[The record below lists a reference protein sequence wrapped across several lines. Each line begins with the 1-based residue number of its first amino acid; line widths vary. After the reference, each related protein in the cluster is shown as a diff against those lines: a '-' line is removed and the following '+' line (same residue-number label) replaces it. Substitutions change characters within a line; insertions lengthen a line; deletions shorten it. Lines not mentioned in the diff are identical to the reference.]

1 MRAILRNSCLRQ
13 GKARGTK
20 LRNRRSRGVS
30 LLEIIIAMQCMAI
43 LLVMLCR
50 VLPLARRQ
58 TREADCGLRGAVL
71 CQNALEEYMTV
82 PLSQWP
88 RDPVSVE
95 GEPYKVRLE
104 ALPWEGASELRLARA
119 TLLLGEEEQYRLET
133 AVVYEQN

>member
-1 MRAILRNSCLRQ
+1 MNATL
-13 GKARGTK
+13 
-20 LRNRRSRGVS
+20 RSRGGPSSNSRRADKRGRRPGGVS

-58 TREADCGLRGAVL
+58 TKEADSRLRGAVL

-95 GEPYKVRLE
+95 GERYKVKLE
-104 ALPWEGASELRLARA
+104 ALPWDGASELRLARA

-133 AVVYEQN
+133 AVFYEQY

>member
-1 MRAILRNSCLRQ
+1 M
-13 GKARGTK
+13 KAT
-20 LRNRRSRGVS
+20 LRNRCGRASDSRRISKRGRRTQGVS
-30 LLEIIIAMQCMAI
+30 LLEIIVAMQCMAI

-58 TREADCGLRGAVL
+58 TKEADSRLRGAVL

-95 GEPYKVRLE
+95 GERYKVKLE
-104 ALPWEGASELRLARA
+104 ALPWDGAPEIRLARA
-119 TLLLGEEEQYRLET
+119 TLLLGDEERYRLET
-133 AVVYEQN
+133 AVFYEQY